1 MNNETSVFCSFNNTP
16 PPIEYIGEGPPD
28 LPQGVPP
35 GCNLFSYHPVEIARQ
50 MTLIQSEYFRA
61 VKVNELIGG
70 AFNKG
75 NKEEKAPNMVRLTN
89 HFNNMSYFFQ
99 LSIVHMPNLEERV
112 AMVNR
117 IIDTMQ
123 VLLMEITTLLFI
135 YLYILLRRQYSF
147 NSRL

>member
-1 MNNETSVFCSFNNTP
+1 
-16 PPIEYIGEGPPD
+16 
-28 LPQGVPP
+28 
-35 GCNLFSYHPVEIARQ
+35 

-99 LSIVHMPNLEERV
+99 LSIVQMANLDERV
-112 AMVNR
+112 ATVNR

-123 VLLMEITTLLFI
+123 VLITWIQDT
-135 YLYILLRRQYSF
+135 YSA
-147 NSRL
+147 